1 MDLSLSFLLQE
12 LRIGGVVLAQSV
24 EYVILVLRVA
34 SSRTPPHP
42 LPWLES
48 LLKKKTKTKGAAKIK

>member
-34 SSRTPPHP
+34 SSRTPPTP
-42 LPWLES
+42 CLGWRAY
-48 LLKKKTKTKGAAKIK
+48 LKKKTKTKGAAKIK